1 MAQTTLGPAA
11 SEAGQWTVDGVSAQA
26 QAEAVRA
33 ADRDGLTLGAWVE
46 AAIMRAVERGLDAAE
61 PSTPPAED
69 PRPSRRYF

>member
-1 MAQTTLGPAA
+1 MAQTTHGPAA
-11 SEAGQWTVDGVSAQA
+11 SEAGHWTVDGVSAQA

-46 AAIMRAVERGLDAAE
+46 AAIMRAVERGLDAE